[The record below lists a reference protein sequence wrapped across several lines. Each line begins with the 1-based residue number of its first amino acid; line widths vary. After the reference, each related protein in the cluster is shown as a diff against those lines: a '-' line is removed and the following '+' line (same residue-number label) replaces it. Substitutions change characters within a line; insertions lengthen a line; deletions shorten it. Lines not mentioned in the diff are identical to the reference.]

1 MVMFD
6 PMDRKHKL
14 AVSCTR
20 KQSLSYKWMWA
31 VGIGLV
37 LLGVRNSSPCTLG
50 CVACILEILSWPK
63 MAAGAPATALLLL
76 LPLTT
81 A

>member
-1 MVMFD
+1 MVMFG
-6 PMDRKHKL
+6 PMDRKHKI
-14 AVSCTR
+14 AMSCTR
-20 KQSLSYKWMWA
+20 KQFLSYKWKRA

-50 CVACILEILSWPK
+50 CVNFIPEILSWSK